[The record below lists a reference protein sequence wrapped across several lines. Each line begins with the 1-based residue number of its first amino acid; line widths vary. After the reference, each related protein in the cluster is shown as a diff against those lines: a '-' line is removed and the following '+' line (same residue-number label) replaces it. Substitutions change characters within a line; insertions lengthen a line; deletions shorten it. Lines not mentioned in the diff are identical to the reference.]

1 MSYVELHKAE
11 HFDAIAHNFYLA
23 FTARYGMAWSGTL
36 EELATILDSH
46 GAAPADSQDDSR
58 DATVL
63 EAMLAFPLMQA
74 AVRLWSVVCAFR
86 PDEAETVQASR
97 IVDMLEALLGRYLC
111 PWYAQPDRLGGD
123 WAWDVVESAR
133 IAIKQGSEVRWNR
146 AG

>member
-11 HFDAIAHNFYLA
+11 RFDAIAQNFCLA

-36 EELATILDSH
+36 EELATVLDSH
-46 GAAPADSQDDSR
+46 SAAPADSR
-58 DATVL
+58 DAAML

-74 AVRLWSVVCAFR
+74 ATCLWPVVRTFR

-97 IVDMLEALLGRYLC
+97 IVDMLEALLGRYLSL
-111 PWYAQPDRLGGD
+111 WYAQPDRLGGD

-133 IAIKQGSEVRWNR
+133 VAIEQGTEICWNR
-146 AG
+146 TD